1 MDTLPPELL
10 LYFIPF
16 LPLTSLIAARGVNT
30 QWRSFAQT
38 APLHTTRKVL
48 LTYIHEFDREAYIA
62 GLTSR
67 GCVLLDL
74 FELWIL
80 EWPTMAAHFAAWPG
94 LTADL
99 DVNHKY
105 FHDDTN
111 PLDGATPTVE
121 TIPVPKEVAVVGHP
135 TCRGLLV

>member
-1 MDTLPPELL
+1 MDTLPPELP

-16 LPLTSLIAARGVNT
+16 LPLAHKVPLTAIVHPGSPSLVAALY
-30 QWRSFAQT
+30 
-38 APLHTTRKVL
+38 PYL
-48 LTYIHEFDREAYIA
+48 HEFDREAYIA

-80 EWPTMAAHFAAWPG
+80 EGPTMAAHFAAWPG